1 MRHHKFLAFLGSAA
15 LAVVSIVTPAHA
27 QVLKAIKD
35 RGVLN
40 CGVSEGLSGF
50 SARDS
55 NGNWGGFDVD
65 MCRAIAAAVFND
77 ASKVKY
83 VPLDANRRFE
93 ALQSGDIDVLSRNTT
108 WTISREVDL
117 GLDGHAAKTD
127 FGHSDRHLQCDHAA
141 VQTAEQLNARIPPT
155 VDAHGR
161 RPFVASDL
169 ILHSLGSSS

>member
-1 MRHHKFLAFLGSAA
+1 MRHHKFLAFLGGAA

-40 CGVSEGLSGF
+40 CGVSEGLNGF

-65 MCRAIAAAVFND
+65 TCRAIAAAVFND

-108 WTISREVDL
+108 WTI
-117 GLDGHAAKTD
+117 
-127 FGHSDRHLQCDHAA
+127 
-141 VQTAEQLNARIPPT
+141 
-155 VDAHGR
+155 
-161 RPFVASDL
+161 
-169 ILHSLGSSS
+169 